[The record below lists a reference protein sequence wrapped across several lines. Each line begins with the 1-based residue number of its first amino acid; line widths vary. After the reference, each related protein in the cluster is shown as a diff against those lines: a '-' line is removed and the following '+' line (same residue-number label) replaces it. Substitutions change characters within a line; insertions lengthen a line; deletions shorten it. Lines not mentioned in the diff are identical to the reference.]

1 MRAKRAQNEKE
12 DVNTCSTSCRTSII
26 DAFMRTFITIGRPF
40 AGAVFSGPLWTLGRL
55 LFASAVGAPEN
66 ENDVVWKK
74 LVVSFLGGL
83 NL

>member
-40 AGAVFSGPLWTLGRL
+40 AGAVFSGPLWTLRL
-55 LFASAVGAPEN
+55 RLAPAAACVGA
-66 ENDVVWKK
+66 
-74 LVVSFLGGL
+74 
-83 NL
+83 